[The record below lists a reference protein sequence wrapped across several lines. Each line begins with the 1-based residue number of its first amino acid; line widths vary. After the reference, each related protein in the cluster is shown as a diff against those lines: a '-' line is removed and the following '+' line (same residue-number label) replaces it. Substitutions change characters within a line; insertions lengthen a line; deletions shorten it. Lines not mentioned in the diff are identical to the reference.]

1 MLEVIDD
8 LYQISYRDSVLNL
21 RPKEYDLLKVLIE
34 NTDKVLSKS
43 DLIRQI
49 WPDKDVRSRVVDTN
63 ISRLRTKLKESGH
76 PGILVVN
83 KRGYRLIE

>member
-1 MLEVIDD
+1 MLEIIDD

-34 NTDKVLSKS
+34 NGDKLLSKS
-43 DLIRQI
+43 DLIKKV
-49 WPDKDVRSRVVDTN
+49 WPDKDVGSRVVDTN
-63 ISRLRTKLKESGH
+63 ISRLRAELKRTGH
-76 PGILVVN
+76 PGILVVS